1 MKCTELLNQDHAIL
15 RRGLDILDGMVRR
28 LEDGQRIE
36 TADARA
42 LLKFLRVFRDG
53 FPQTMEETVAA
64 MEEALDSKRGR
75 AFASSSRQLIL
86 LLRSHLD
93 KKKDEVVAAEST
105 KNETPSEIYANFT
118 RLERKYPPN
127 RHGTSIELHA

>member
-15 RRGLDILDGMVRR
+15 RRGLDILDGMVRK

-42 LLKFLRVFRDG
+42 ILKFLRIFRDG

-64 MEEALDSKRGR
+64 MEEALNSKRAR
-75 AFASSSRQLIL
+75 AFARSSRQLIL

-93 KKKDEVVAAEST
+93 KEQGEVVAAEFT
-105 KNETPSEIYANFT
+105 KSETQSEIYANFT
-118 RLERKYPPN
+118 RLERKYAPN
-127 RHGTSIELHA
+127 RHGTPIELHA